1 MPEDITK
8 LKINFAKMETKMDH
22 LSDAVSRIEKKLDS
36 YIRIDEER
44 TIQYQRD
51 LESRFAA
58 KWVEKAIV
66 SGAGIILIW
75 VLYNIVLS

>member
-22 LSDAVSRIEKKLDS
+22 LSDAVCRIENKLDA
-36 YIRIDEER
+36 YIKLDEAR
-44 TIQYQRD
+44 TAQYQRD
-51 LESRFAA
+51 LEARFAA
-58 KWVEKAIV
+58 KWVEKAMV
-66 SGAGIILIW
+66 SFAGIILLW